1 MPCSMRCV
9 ASSPAERLED
19 AARHAPFP
27 TVRSGLPANAPI
39 EWLRCGAKD
48 LRACGKVSLFYG
60 ICFAATGLLLLLA
73 LRHAVQLVTAVTTGF
88 MLVGPFFAI
97 GLYELSRRRERG
109 ESLNLLPTLAVW
121 RRNLAG
127 IGIYSLILIV
137 LYLLWARASLV
148 MFALFYQGGMPT
160 LEGFLAQIAKFDN
173 IEFMAAYLIVG
184 AIFAGLVFAFSVVSI
199 PMMLDRNQDT
209 VTAMLAS
216 FLALVRNLPAMLVWG
231 ALIVGLTAAGIATAF
246 VGLIVTMPLVG
257 HATWHAYRALIEP
270 REAT

>member
-1 MPCSMRCV
+1 MDKT
-9 ASSPAERLED
+9 SPQN
-19 AARHAPFP
+19 PFP
-27 TVRSGLPANAPI
+27 VVRGGLPLAAPI
-39 EWLRCGAKD
+39 DWLRRGADD
-48 LRACGKVSLFYG
+48 LKACGWPSLFYG
-60 ICFAATGLLLLLA
+60 LCFAATGVALLLA

-97 GLYELSRRRERG
+97 GLYELSRRRETG
-109 ESLNLLPTLAVW
+109 EALALLPTLAVW
-121 RRNLAG
+121 RRNLAA

-160 LEGFLAQIAKFDN
+160 LEGLIAQIAKFDN
-173 IEFMAAYLIVG
+173 IEFMVAYLLVG
-184 AIFAGLVFAFSVVSI
+184 AIFAALVFAFSVVSI

-216 FLALVRNLPAMLVWG
+216 FLALARNLPMMLLWG
-231 ALIVGLTAAGIATAF
+231 CLIVLLTAIGVATAF

-270 REAT
+270 RTAD